1 MLWYF
6 SKNSFVKILMEVGVG
21 NATFISGINLLC
33 WKFFLQLWTKY
44 FKDQIVIE
52 NIFAIRF
59 YSINEKYS
67 ILLEFG
73 KVSYKISTTLDH
85 YMGKIEGWRI
95 IGIHW
100 TLLSSIL
107 VNNLWIKKRHKKTKT
122 HKLENPWFL
131 FMVRQEYIK

>member
-1 MLWYF
+1 ML
-6 SKNSFVKILMEVGVG
+6 KILPP
-21 NATFISGINLLC
+21 
-33 WKFFLQLWTKY
+33 
-44 FKDQIVIE
+44 IV
-52 NIFAIRF
+52 NKIFQRSNSYWEHICH
-59 YSINEKYS
+59 SVNEKYS

-107 VNNLWIKKRHKKTKT
+107 VNNLWIKKRHKNLKHTNVKI
-122 HKLENPWFL
+122 LDFCLW
-131 FMVRQEYIK
+131 